1 MYSIFKIILWMF
13 FKLFF
18 RLQVTGLENLPREGP
33 ALVAAN
39 HASWWDPPVIG
50 VNIPRYIHFMAKEEL
65 FKIPVLSLVIKKLQ
79 AFPVRR
85 GAADRTAI
93 RTAIQLLE
101 SGELIGVFPEGTRS
115 KTGSLGRPEAGVAMI
130 ALKTGAP
137 IIPTAVMGT
146 HATFSAGNRFPK
158 FTVKFGKPIYF
169 INENHNKEAVEK
181 LSTIMMREIERLLE
195 EE

>member
-1 MYSIFKIILWMF
+1 MYNILKIILW
-13 FKLFF
+13 LFF
-18 RLQVTGLENLPREGP
+18 RLFFRLEVSGIENLPKEGP

-39 HASWWDPPVIG
+39 HASLWDPPVIG

-65 FKIPVLSLVIKKLQ
+65 FKIPVLSLIVKKLQ

-85 GAADRTAI
+85 GTADRAAI
-93 RTAIQLLE
+93 RTAIHLLE

-115 KTGSLGRPEAGVAMI
+115 KTGNLGRPEAGVAMI

-137 IIPTAVMGT
+137 IIPTAVIGT
-146 HATFSAGNRFPK
+146 HGTFSTGNRIPK
-158 FTVKFGKPIYF
+158 FKVKFGKPIYF
-169 INENHNKEAVEK
+169 TNEKHDKETIEK
-181 LSTIMMREIERLLE
+181 LSNIMMREIERLLE